1 MGFESLLGSSGEHGY
16 SHNLNRSN
24 RSPSVREVILFDY
37 APRLRRD
44 LHGVV
49 REVGDTCVA
58 RQIRQI
64 YGVTVVSS
72 HTVCKFLSIAP
83 NTQLVNIS

>member
-58 RQIRQI
+58 RQIDLSCHSL
-64 YGVTVVSS
+64 G
-72 HTVCKFLSIAP
+72 KPFLVLPRREEVAPASRPIAP
-83 NTQLVNIS
+83 